1 MQRHTSCQY
10 DAIEHMANYATGL
23 IRPPLSSHSS
33 MLNSSSSQIPGK
45 HVRYP
50 SDIRSALL
58 ATSSVRSSPRR
69 SRNGESSLVVRRLAK
84 PRKRRQGRQR
94 LRRQTRNAKRQ
105 RRQPALTRVLKL
117 LRRDETGLHQRLPKR
132 KCRGVWSRSVC
143 RLRSISVWSCGLE
156 GSGVGDRSKLSKAW

>member
-84 PRKRRQGRQR
+84 PRK
-94 LRRQTRNAKRQ
+94 KRQ